1 MITLHRAAVSLVLAC
16 ALTTSMSAFAEGPSA
31 DACATASDNA
41 QPLRKTGKFHEA
53 KQQLLIC
60 VNKSCPSMV
69 RNDCSTQ
76 LNELEKVTPT
86 IVFEAK
92 DAGGNDVTA
101 VTVTMDGAPLADH
114 LDGTAL
120 PVDPGRHHF
129 VLKAVGT
136 NPVVT
141 KDLVI
146 RESEKERHEALVFG
160 AATVS
165 AAASNDSSGPP
176 TDVEGGSPKWPIYAA
191 FGVGAVGLIVGTI
204 GLVGMVNQNSTL
216 SGECTLPNGG
226 CDPKYQPQLDQ
237 LHQDQIVA
245 GIGFGVAV
253 VGAGIGTYLLL
264 TASSPPAK
272 AQASGQVRVSPRIG
286 IGWLGV
292 GGQFQ

>member
-1 MITLHRAAVSLVLAC
+1 MMHRAAVSLVLAC

-60 VNKSCPSMV
+60 VNKSCPSIV
-69 RNDCSTQ
+69 RNDCATQ

-129 VLKAVGT
+129 VLKAGT

-160 AATVS
+160 AAAAVS
-165 AAASNDSSGPP
+165 AGASNDSSGPP
-176 TDVEGGSPKWPIYAA
+176 TDVEVGGSPKWPIYTA

-253 VGAGIGTYLLL
+253 VGAGIGTYLLV

-272 AQASGQVRVSPRIG
+272 APQASGQVRISPRIG